1 MHGGRTAGV
10 GVGRV
15 RCSSFA
21 TGSGGKA
28 SRLSGAARVI
38 AGVNFRRNL
47 RLRNVNGQR
56 GSRRPTLIML
66 SNFDHFSRFVPLTWV
81 VASQILNADVVS
93 LWRYRLRMF
102 CPSLG
107 VLHVANA

>member
-21 TGSGGKA
+21 TGNGGKA
-28 SRLSGAARVI
+28 SRLSGAARVM

-47 RLRNVNGQR
+47 RLRNVM
-56 GSRRPTLIML
+56 RPE
-66 SNFDHFSRFVPLTWV
+66 
-81 VASQILNADVVS
+81 
-93 LWRYRLRMF
+93 
-102 CPSLG
+102 PSTRI
-107 VLHVANA
+107 AY